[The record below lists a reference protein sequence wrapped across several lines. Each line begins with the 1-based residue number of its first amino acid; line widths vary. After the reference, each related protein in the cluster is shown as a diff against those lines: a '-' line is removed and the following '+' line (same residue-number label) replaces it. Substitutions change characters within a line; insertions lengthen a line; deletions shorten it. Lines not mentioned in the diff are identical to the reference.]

1 MVELFVRMWLHYV
14 VKFGNRDI
22 MGGGGGGERKD
33 KNKKYFEVSHL

>member
-22 MGGGGGGERKD
+22 MGGGGRKD